1 MRRFVLAAFVA
12 VTAQA
17 ASAADLPILRGS
29 YLEPQPAPRA
39 IWEGFYVGGQAS
51 YGVTDADFT
60 NATKDLTA
68 KMLYGTT
75 MENEFKVSEWPLMGN
90 ASNHGRAYGGFAG
103 YNWQWDDAV
112 VGIEANYLFGRTG
125 TSDRGSMSRSMVA
138 SDGYTYGITSTSTGR
153 MEINHMGSLRVRGG
167 YAWNSFLMPYGFL
180 GIGIGQGTFEKTSN
194 VSGVAVNTQAQPGFT
209 NIPFDISATEVKNN
223 RLLFGYSAGVGLD
236 FLLIGGLFLRAE
248 YEYTQFA
255 APVDTVVNTVRV
267 GAGYKF

>member
-1 MRRFVLAAFVA
+1 MRRFVLAALVA

-29 YLEPQPAPRA
+29 YLEPRPAPRA

-60 NATKDLTA
+60 KATKDLTA
-68 KMLYGTT
+68 KMLYGTAI
-75 MENEFKVSEWPLMGN
+75 ENEFKVSEWPLMGN

-103 YNWQWDDAV
+103 YNWQWEDAV
-112 VGIEANYLFGRTG
+112 VGIEANYMFGKTG
-125 TSDRGSMSRSMVA
+125 ASDRGAMSRTLATS
-138 SDGYTYGITSTSTGR
+138 SGYTYVITSESTGR
-153 MEINHMGSLRVRGG
+153 MELNHMGSLRVRGG

-180 GIGIGQGTFEKTSN
+180 GVGVGQGTFEKTSHVYGWGAN
-194 VSGVAVNTQAQPGFT
+194 KDAQPGFT
-209 NIPFDISATEVKNN
+209 QITVDSFAAEAKNN
-223 RLLFGYSAGVGLD
+223 RLIFGYSAGVGLD

>member
-1 MRRFVLAAFVA
+1 MRRFVLAALVA

-51 YGVTDADFT
+51 YGVTDGDFT

-75 MENEFKVSEWPLMGN
+75 MEKEFKVSEWPLMGN

-112 VGIEANYLFGRTG
+112 VGIEANYLFGKTG

-138 SDGYTYGITSTSTGR
+138 SDGYTYGVTSESTAR
-153 MEINHMGSLRVRGG
+153 MELNHVGSLRVRGG

-180 GIGIGQGTFEKTSN
+180 GVGVGQGTFEKTSN

-209 NIPFDISATEVKNN
+209 NIPFDI
-223 RLLFGYSAGVGLD
+223 
-236 FLLIGGLFLRAE
+236 
-248 YEYTQFA
+248 FA
-255 APVDTVVNTVRV
+255 AEAKN
-267 GAGYKF
+267 